1 MPKNDNKAEIQH
13 QGFVLS
19 AFATEN
25 SNNEFLLYDSFI
37 LDSGADTHICNNV
50 NRATGP
56 IRLAPSGER
65 LAAGNGWIPVIGYG
79 EIEVKA
85 KAPAPCYQQ
94 TVKLKDVAFVPTFF
108 INIVSLKKLIKGG
121 ID

>member
-37 LDSGADTHICNNV
+37 LDSGVDMHVCNNI
-50 NRATGP
+50 NRTIRP
-56 IRLAPSGER
+56 IQLAVPGEH
-65 LAAGNGWIPVIGYG
+65 LTAGNG
-79 EIEVKA
+79 
-85 KAPAPCYQQ
+85 
-94 TVKLKDVAFVPTFF
+94 
-108 INIVSLKKLIKGG
+108 
-121 ID
+121 